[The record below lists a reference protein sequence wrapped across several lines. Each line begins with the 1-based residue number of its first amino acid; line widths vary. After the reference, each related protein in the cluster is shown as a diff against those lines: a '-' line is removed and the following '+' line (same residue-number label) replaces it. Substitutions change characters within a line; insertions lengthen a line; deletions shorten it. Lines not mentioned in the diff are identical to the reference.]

1 MNRKIIAI
9 FALLIVATSI
19 SAVSAFDLGDIF
31 GGEENQTATI
41 GGVDFNI
48 PAGYENDT
56 QAVSNHF
63 TKAFENEG
71 YKVDAAGYS
80 KGSTGVVIAVVDYS
94 DFEISDEDIQQDFAS
109 EGNTTTI
116 NNITGASNIDDGA
129 YVFSYA
135 KNYKYVLISA
145 DNEQTVSEFLIA

>member
-9 FALLIVATSI
+9 FALLIVAAGM

-31 GGEENQTATI
+31 GGGENQTATI

-48 PAGYENDT
+48 SAGYENDT
-56 QAVSNHF
+56 QTVSSQF
-63 TKAFENEG
+63 TKAFESAG
-71 YKVDAAGYS
+71 YKVDAAGYA

-94 DFEISDEDIQQDFAS
+94 DFEISDEEIQQEFATG
-109 EGNTTTI
+109 GNTTTI
-116 NNITGASNIDDGA
+116 NNITGASTIDDGA

-135 KNYKYVLISA
+135 KDYKYVVISA
-145 DNEQTVSEFLIA
+145 DSEQTVSEFLIV